1 MASATSAQN
10 KPNSGS
16 LQNGTSKGW
25 PCRKLSQSQARPT
38 EDRAAQNAKQRDGT
52 ARKLG
57 VDEPKMRLQLVDCK
71 SLTSNGFVRPRAIEP
86 DFETK
91 PGFRH
96 LEKRPAAFWKKHKE
110 GRKRKLSRKET
121 VLELDR
127 PIVPRLVTMKGSHIP
142 RSSHKQGDYA

>member
-1 MASATSAQN
+1 
-10 KPNSGS
+10 
-16 LQNGTSKGW
+16 
-25 PCRKLSQSQARPT
+25 
-38 EDRAAQNAKQRDGT
+38 
-52 ARKLG
+52 
-57 VDEPKMRLQLVDCK
+57 MRLQLFECK

-96 LEKRPAAFWKKHKE
+96 LEKRPAAFWKKHQE

-127 PIVPRLVTMKGSHIP
+127 PIVPCLVTMKWSHIP